1 MAPSNGLVETNGH
14 VQTNGDAP
22 VRVANVNGAAKDV
35 DHVNFGNPIDNKQL
49 ATEEQYLEAID
60 AIRAKLPKLAEL
72 KALIELDLTSGHPP
86 IFIDARGTPTTL
98 NSSTDEP
105 SVHLRTRPETILHL
119 IEGLMEVRYAD
130 HFNHIEAKGEQ
141 VELAVKFGD
150 LISPV
155 QPASPSPPV
164 GRLPEPTTDI
174 KQVKADLKEF
184 GYGFVKDALSPVECA
199 TLAKRLSDQAA
210 GERKAGVA
218 YFDGGPL
225 KPNQRIWNLP
235 NKGQEFLD
243 LLDHPLVAEFMSEN
257 LGNGYHLSSY
267 TANIN
272 RPGSKGMGMHHD
284 QITINPA
291 IPQFP
296 LGVNLMWFL
305 EEVTE
310 ENGGTRILPRSHK
323 GLVAPMNLHDIGGT
337 IAAQG
342 PAGTCLVFESRLWH
356 ATGPNTAASGERP
369 VILQFYV
376 RHFVRPQENFTLSV
390 LPEVEAKL
398 TRAAQQALG
407 FTVTATLGG
416 VEGFRPDGTVV
427 SRPEKPIGILN
438 P

>member
-1 MAPSNGLVETNGH
+1 MAPSSVQFETKGC
-14 VQTNGDAP
+14 VQTNEDAP
-22 VRVANVNGAAKDV
+22 VKFAKTNGIVKDV
-35 DHVNFGNPIDNKQL
+35 DHSNFGNPIDNKRP
-49 ATEEQYLEAID
+49 ATRDQYLEAID
-60 AIRAKLPKLAEL
+60 AIRSKLPKLAEL
-72 KALIELDLTSGHPP
+72 KALIELDLTSRHPP
-86 IFIDARGTPTTL
+86 IFIDARGPPKIL
-98 NSSTDEP
+98 DNSIDEP
-105 SVHLRTRPETILHL
+105 TVRLRTRPETVLHI

-130 HFNHIEAKGEQ
+130 HFNHIEAKGER

-150 LISPV
+150 LLSPV
-155 QPASPSPPV
+155 RPASPSLPV
-164 GRLPEPTTDI
+164 GKLPEPTTDI
-174 KQVKADLKEF
+174 RQVKQDLKEF
-184 GYGFVKDALSPVECA
+184 GYGFVKDALSPAECVA
-199 TLAKRLSDQAA
+199 LAKRLGNQAA

-243 LLDHPLVAEFMSEN
+243 LLDHPLVAEFMPEN

-323 GLVAPMNLHDIGGT
+323 GLVAPSNLHDIGGT
-337 IAAQG
+337 FVNIPFLFRA
-342 PAGTCLVFESRLWH
+342 CRERLLII
-356 ATGPNTAASGERP
+356 S
-369 VILQFYV
+369 
-376 RHFVRPQENFTLSV
+376 
-390 LPEVEAKL
+390 
-398 TRAAQQALG
+398 
-407 FTVTATLGG
+407 
-416 VEGFRPDGTVV
+416 D
-427 SRPEKPIGILN
+427 
-438 P
+438 